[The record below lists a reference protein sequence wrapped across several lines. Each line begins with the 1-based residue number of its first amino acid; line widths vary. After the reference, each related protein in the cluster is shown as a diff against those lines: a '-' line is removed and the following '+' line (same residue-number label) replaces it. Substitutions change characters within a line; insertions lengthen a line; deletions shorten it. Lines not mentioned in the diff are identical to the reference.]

1 MSEYQTVSQ
10 QVDWWTVHQFV
21 EFYLSRVQDWPVA
34 GTPEWVALEDWDERK
49 MAALLDAARHHA
61 LRVDAAQ
68 DALAQAAE
76 AVHSAADWRSIAQEI
91 NALRNASKAG
101 VRIERV
107 A

>member
-1 MSEYQTVSQ
+1 MYSQ

-21 EFYLSRVQDWPVA
+21 QFYLERVAEWPTA
-34 GTPEWVALEDWDERK
+34 GTPEWDSLEDHDERK

-76 AVHSAADWRSIAQEI
+76 AVYGAADWGRITSEV
-91 NALRNASKAG
+91 NGLRNSRKAG
-101 VRIERV
+101 KRIERV